1 MCLTCLC
8 YRQPKSQV
16 GRSQLVMFFLGPCII
31 GMAALEMM
39 QTFFKYLSI
48 NTLED
53 LVPSHL
59 SVPKKKH
66 SPSLNEQETIGI
78 HLGVNQPN
86 QAPSRRGADT
96 QHLGARSLRWSCT
109 PHPGGPADH
118 KNDVPHRQRNAKNKQ
133 SCIDCG
139 HTKRKASEPILYWEF
154 WARDEVGEVWR
165 GFGGQYFL
173 CLSRVKIFI
182 SPRRQ
187 QAGIETPLSLC
198 INWHGLILQVS
209 SIQNLVWILID
220 SLTYRLHVSS
230 YRVIKRLDAVSE

>member
-59 SVPKKKH
+59 SVPKKTLAFSQRTRNH
-66 SPSLNEQETIGI
+66 WNSPGCQPTKPGTLTPRCRHPAPRRQISSMELHASPWRSSGSQKWCASSSAKCKKQAILHWLWAHQKEGFGVDFV
-78 HLGVNQPN
+78 LGV
-86 QAPSRRGADT
+86 
-96 QHLGARSLRWSCT
+96 LGERWSRWGVT
-109 PHPGGPADH
+109 
-118 KNDVPHRQRNAKNKQ
+118 R
-133 SCIDCG
+133 
-139 HTKRKASEPILYWEF
+139 L
-154 WARDEVGEVWR
+154 WR
-165 GFGGQYFL
+165 AVLL